1 LTAATLVRALRFAPA
16 VLWVVG
22 LALYC
27 VFLGLPLDRGTML
40 AWLALG
46 LLAASVARRQV
57 RSAVFDFLPFVVVI
71 VGYDNLRGLAD
82 SLGRPT
88 YWYYPLNI
96 DKWMFGG
103 HLPTVWIQEHLR
115 YRKVQWWETFVGLT
129 YISYFVLPLGT
140 AAVLWLRNRRDYF
153 RWALR
158 YVALEFTGFVCF
170 ALVPTAPPWAAARC
184 LPAEVANHPS
194 HPVCMDQ
201 PPGLAAGG
209 LTGVLHNVHEGV
221 HPFVTRDSVRALNY
235 FHITRADSLV
245 REGQNV
251 SDLVAAVPSLHSG
264 GILLFS
270 IFMWRRVRWWWRPLL
285 ALYPL
290 AMTFTVVYTGEHYI
304 FDVLTGWAGAVLVS
318 VIAIRVEGWLAR
330 RRRRRSG
337 PGATAPARRPL
348 PPPSLPDTVSPGRS
362 PDTVSPDRPLPK
374 RPSPVP
380 SRQLSPGVTSPAS

>member
-1 LTAATLVRALRFAPA
+1 MRALRFVPA
-16 VLWVVG
+16 ALWVVG

-40 AWLALG
+40 AWLTLG
-46 LLAASVARRQV
+46 LIAASIARRRV

-96 DKWMFGG
+96 DKWMFDGN
-103 HLPTVWIQEHLR
+103 LPTVWIQEHLR
-115 YRKVQWWETFVGLT
+115 YQHVQWWETLVGLT

-140 AAVLWLRNRRDYF
+140 AAVLWLRSRRDYF

-158 YVALEFTGFVCF
+158 YVALEFTGFICF
-170 ALVPTAPPWAAARC
+170 ALIPTAPPWAAARC
-184 LPAEVANHPS
+184 LPAEVADHPS

-201 PPGLAAGG
+201 PPALAGGG
-209 LTGVLHNVHEGV
+209 LTGLLHNVHEGV
-221 HPFVTRDSVRALNY
+221 HPYVTRDSVRALNY
-235 FHITRADSLV
+235 FHITRADTLV

-270 IFMWRRVRWWWRPLL
+270 IFMWRRVSWWWRPLL
-285 ALYPL
+285 VVYPL

-304 FDVLTGWAGAVLVS
+304 FDVLTGWAGAALVS
-318 VIAIRVEGWLAR
+318 IAAAWIERRLAR
-330 RRRRRSG
+330 RSMRR
-337 PGATAPARRPL
+337 ALAAAVRRPA
-348 PPPSLPDTVSPGRS
+348 PR
-362 PDTVSPDRPLPK
+362 

-380 SRQLSPGVTSPAS
+380 TA